1 MLVEP
6 RQRPGDPF
14 DVGRGRGRVL
24 GGSQER
30 HVGAVPPGHLGDRL
44 AVGGDDDPLEDAAL
58 PRRLDRVREERD
70 ARQATRT
77 FLSATR
83 SEPARAPIS
92 ATAFG
97 ISPPPGAPRA
107 LGVGTPSLSPARAT
121 EPLIASS
128 SVGRPARASRAV
140 DVVKS
145 LGKASMIAHWSAGS
159 SRDTL
164 GRRHRARLVH
174 RRAESRPPGLGA
186 AELADVESPTPRW
199 LRPAAAR
206 RATFSQS
213 TARSLTPI
221 DDARARQREAGR
233 AQRSSVSTETTSE
246 AAVILGA
253 PGPRRTTTPGSSR
266 PCLEPPDR
274 ARDDGRRRRLQQARA
289 GANSLD
295 LLEAV
300 LERQHEGALER
311 AGSDAIER
319 RARGRGP

>member
-1 MLVEP
+1 MLVES

-14 DVGRGRGRVL
+14 DVGRGRRRVL

-58 PRRLDRVREERD
+58 PAVRSRTRGAGCP
-70 ARQATRT
+70 ARTRT

-83 SEPARAPIS
+83 SDPARAPIN

-97 ISPPPGAPRA
+97 ISPPLRSALR
-107 LGVGTPSLSPARAT
+107 LGVGTPSLLLARAT

-128 SVGRPARASRAV
+128 SVGCSSRASCAV

-145 LGKASMIAHWSAGS
+145 LGKASMIANWSAGS
-159 SRDTL
+159 IGAHPRPPPPRTPRPPPRGVASS
-164 GRRHRARLVH
+164 RAR
-174 RRAESRPPGLGA
+174 RRGARPRR
-186 AELADVESPTPRW
+186 EPTPRW
-199 LRPAAAR
+199 LRPAARAG
-206 RATFSQS
+206 ATFSQS
-213 TARSLTPI
+213 TARSLSADRRGRGPA
-221 DDARARQREAGR
+221 ARSGASERL
-233 AQRSSVSTETTSE
+233 SVSTETTSE
-246 AAVILGA
+246 GGGDPRGA
-253 PGPRRTTTPGSSR
+253 RPSRGTTTPVSSS
-266 PCLEPPDR
+266 PGLEPPDH

-295 LLEAV
+295 LLEPV

-311 AGSDAIER
+311 AGSDAIE
-319 RARGRGP
+319 